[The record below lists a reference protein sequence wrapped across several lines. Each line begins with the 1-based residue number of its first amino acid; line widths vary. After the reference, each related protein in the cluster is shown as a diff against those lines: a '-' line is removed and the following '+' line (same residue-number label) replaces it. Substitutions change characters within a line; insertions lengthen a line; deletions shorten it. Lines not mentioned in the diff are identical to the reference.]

1 MPAPDRAGGES
12 TARPITYDD
21 RRRVRELH
29 AQDKNHNETA
39 RAIGRPPSTVSKI
52 AGRFEP
58 PLTFDRAPRLR
69 PQPRGTQREGSD
81 PLNLA
86 TQVGLTRQTSGS
98 R

>member
-29 AQDKNHNETA
+29 AQDKNHNEIA
-39 RAIGRPPSTVSKI
+39 RAIGRSPSTVSKI
-52 AGRFEP
+52 AGQFEP
-58 PLTFDRAPRLR
+58 PLTLTPPKSR

-86 TQVGLTRQTSGS
+86 AQVGLTRQTSGS